1 MYPNPQQALPLPA
14 RPHVEQYRKLAK
26 DLVKACRSG
35 DPRAIRD
42 WAVRWIDALAALQD
56 APRPLLRNEK
66 EIGAHV
72 DPIEQFALKT
82 FSRGGTSTC
91 RLADAQFV
99 IARVHGVLSW
109 PKFVKHVESLAH
121 ASSAVS
127 AFERAVSA
135 IVTGDAVTLTHVLR
149 DHPKVIRA
157 RSTREHGATLL
168 HYVSANGVEGYRQVS
183 PGNAAEI
190 AEILLAAG
198 ADVDAEADVYEGRC
212 TPLGLVATSGPPFI
226 AGVQQ
231 GVIDVL
237 LNHGARMDRPGSVGR
252 RDGLVRGCLANG
264 QPQAAEYLASRGAP
278 LDLAEAAGLG
288 RLDVV
293 KGFFD
298 AAGHLTP
305 KTAQAQLVEAF
316 GLACAYGRAGVVDF
330 LLDQG
335 MEVGTELS
343 GHGEGHTGL
352 HVAAFHGHI
361 DVVKTLLRHGARVD
375 AIDKTWGTPPLVW
388 ALTGWARQPA
398 GQRDSYY
405 EVVARLV
412 SAGAKVTPD
421 LLAWDKAKEDPEML
435 AALTGDVCEARPPT
449 SVPTGDRAR

>member
-1 MYPNPQQALPLPA
+1 MYPNPQQALPLPT
-14 RPHVEQYRKLAK
+14 RPNVEQYRKLAK

-35 DPRAIRD
+35 DPAAIRD
-42 WAVRWIDALAALQD
+42 WAVRWIGKLAALQD
-56 APRPLLRNEK
+56 APRSLLRNEN
-66 EIGAHV
+66 EISAHV
-72 DPIEQFALKT
+72 DPVEQFARKT
-82 FSRGGTSTC
+82 LSRGDTATC
-91 RLADAQFV
+91 VLTDAQFV
-99 IARVHGVLSW
+99 IARAHGFLSW
-109 PKFVKHVESLAH
+109 PKFIKHVESLAH
-121 ASSAVS
+121 VRSTVS
-127 AFERAVSA
+127 AFERAASA
-135 IVTGDAVTLTHVLR
+135 IVTGDTVSLKRLLR
-149 DHPKVIRA
+149 DHPKLARA
-157 RSTREHGATLL
+157 RSTREHRGTLL

-183 PGNAAEI
+183 SSNAAEI

-237 LNHGARMDRPGSVGR
+237 LNHGARMDLPGSVGR

-293 KGFFD
+293 LGFFD

-305 KTAQAQLVEAF
+305 KTTQAQMVEGF

-335 MEVGTELS
+335 IAVDTELRV
-343 GHGEGHTGL
+343 HGEGHTGL

-388 ALTGWARQPA
+388 ALTGWDFQPA
-398 GQRDSYY
+398 GQQDKYC

-412 SAGAKVTPD
+412 AAGATVTPD
-421 LLAWDKAKEDPEML
+421 LLAWDKAKTNPKML
-435 AALTGDVCEARPPT
+435 AALTETVKMN
-449 SVPTGDRAR
+449 